1 MTRSPAKASNLL
13 RSLKWQDACPR
24 TVLTTAT
31 LSVLILLGT
40 AAISFALPSP
50 MSDFAVNGALFGQ
63 SAEEMKKRMGDRYD
77 PSKNYPQ
84 YDGVMNIPADVAYAL
99 AEYIMNGKPIGDRNE
114 IPLAISGWK
123 KTAASGKTYLSLS
136 FKPHYKYEKAEAAAA
151 DGGAAALAEATGGS
165 VVEDDFPF

>member
-1 MTRSPAKASNLL
+1 MTRSPAKASSLL

-24 TVLTTAT
+24 TALTTAT

-40 AAISFALPSP
+40 GAISFALSSP

-63 SAEEMKKRMGDRYD
+63 SAEDMKKRMGDRYD

-84 YDGVMNIPADVAYAL
+84 YDGVVNIPADAAYAL

-136 FKPHYKYEKAEAAAA
+136 FKPHYKYEKSDNTKVADSAAS
-151 DGGAAALAEATGGS
+151 LAEATNGE
-165 VVEDDFPF
+165 VVDDFPF

>member
-1 MTRSPAKASNLL
+1 
-13 RSLKWQDACPR
+13 
-24 TVLTTAT
+24 
-31 LSVLILLGT
+31 
-40 AAISFALPSP
+40 
-50 MSDFAVNGALFGQ
+50 MSDFAVNVNGALFVQ

-84 YDGVMNIPADVAYAL
+84 YDGVMNIPADFAYAL

-136 FKPHYKYEKAEAAAA
+136 FKPHYKYERSDNVKAADAAASLAEAAN
-151 DGGAAALAEATGGS
+151 GE
-165 VVEDDFPF
+165 VVDDFLF